1 MKAPESPEA
10 LARALGEAT
19 SHFVADAE
27 LGRRVMAR
35 SHALRAVD
43 GPAFVV
49 LAFATALVFWLSFQ
63 GDMPGAR
70 GLGEARDAG
79 VAGAPGAAREA
90 REASES
96 TDTDFD
102 SLDGTEAEL

>member
-70 GLGEARDAG
+70 GLGEARETG
-79 VAGAPGAAREA
+79 ET
-90 REASES
+90 SES